1 MTEEGLYEL
10 LGERGIPYEVY
21 HHEAVMTV
29 AEADV
34 LVPRLAIP
42 TKNLFLTD
50 KRGHFYVVT
59 TDEHTA
65 IDLKRLHKQ
74 LGCKRL
80 SFANEELLMEKLG
93 LVQGSVTPL
102 GVLNDESHEVVV
114 VFGRELEHRRF
125 DCHPLVNTATMFV
138 EMDDIA
144 PLLRDFGATVVF
156 CDTTCETGHAADV
169 AEPGPRG

>member
-10 LGERGIPYEVY
+10 LDERGIPYEVY

-65 IDLKRLHKQ
+65 IDLKRLHKL
-74 LGCKRL
+74 LGTRRL
-80 SFANEELLMEKLG
+80 SFASPEQLQERLG
-93 LVQGSVTPL
+93 LVQGSVTPF
-102 GVLNDESHEVVV
+102 GVLNDETREVLLVFDERLAHE
-114 VFGRELEHRRF
+114 RF
-125 DCHPLVNTATMFV
+125 DAHPMVNTATMFI
-138 EMDDIA
+138 EMDEVL
-144 PLLRDFGATVVF
+144 PLFEEHGTRVVF
-156 CDTTCETGHAADV
+156 ADLSCAGV
-169 AEPGPRG
+169 E

>member
-1 MTEEGLYEL
+1 MTENELYAL
-10 LGERGIPYEVY
+10 LDERGIPYEV
-21 HHEAVMTV
+21 HHHKAVSTV
-29 AEADV
+29 AEADL
-34 LVPRLAIP
+34 LVPRIANP

-59 TDEHTA
+59 THEDTV
-65 IDLKRLHKQ
+65 IDLKHLHRQ

-80 SFANEELLMEKLG
+80 SFASSELLMEKLG

-102 GVLNDESHEVVV
+102 GALNDAAHEVVV
-114 VFGRELEHRRF
+114 VFGKELEHQRF

-138 EMDDIA
+138 EMDDA
-144 PLLRDFGATVVF
+144 VRLLRDFGTTVVF
-156 CDTTCETGHAADV
+156 CDTTCETGPAADV